1 MTTILRL
8 WGNVARGGVGARPK
22 EVGLHLLHQ
31 VLASTGVR
39 EVQPVLVHQ
48 HGLLLE
54 PVGPGL
60 LGHALKDAAAEI
72 ARRRWEV
79 KARRLALEFHAMYE
93 SGHALEYAMD
103 KIWIQAALVASG
115 AVVGAWLRWGVG
127 LALGGLLVG
136 FNLGTLVVNLVGGL
150 LAGGLLAWSAATSSQ
165 LLPDWARLLL
175 MTGFLGSLTTFSAL
189 TAEMLPLVQAGRWIW
204 AFTLA
209 AMHVILALVA
219 AVFGFYLIDL
229 IVKK

>member
-1 MTTILRL
+1 MTSVL
-8 WGNVARGGVGARPK
+8 WLGRNEARGSVGAAAK
-22 EVGLHLLHQ
+22 EVGFHLLHE
-31 VLASTGVR
+31 VLPRPRVR
-39 EVQPVLVHQ
+39 QIQPVLIHK
-48 HGLLLE
+48 HGLVFE
-54 PVGPGL
+54 PIGPRF

-72 ARRRWEV
+72 ARRRWKV

-127 LALGGLLVG
+127 LAMGGLLVG
-136 FNLGTLVVNLVGGL
+136 FNLATLVVNLVGGL

-189 TAEMLPLVQAGRWIW
+189 TAEMLPLVQAGRWVW
-204 AFTLA
+204 AYTLA

-219 AVFGFYLIDL
+219 AGFGFYLIDL